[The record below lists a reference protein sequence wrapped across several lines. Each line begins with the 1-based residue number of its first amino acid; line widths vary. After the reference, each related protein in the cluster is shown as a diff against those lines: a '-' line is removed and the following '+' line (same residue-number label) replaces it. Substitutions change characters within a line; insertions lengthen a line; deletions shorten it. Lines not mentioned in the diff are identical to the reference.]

1 MYFSYIELFHVP
13 HISFFSFFR
22 FHSFMLQH
30 SFISLCVFLFFVFF
44 SCCFFLSCTFFFLYS
59 PKEFK
64 NQVSSDREI
73 KKLNEQKHKL
83 TLRETWRKLLIFSS
97 IMFKNGQ
104 RYLKNRWVWTRQ
116 VFYNSHLST
125 SSMKELIIPKQ
136 FVHFQAILLSFSKER
151 RDAKFPFSFKTLIL
165 TFFEILFLK
174 ISKTNTVSF
183 ILS

>member
-22 FHSFMLQH
+22 FDSFMLQP
-30 SFISLCVFLFFVFF
+30 SFISLCVCVFF
-44 SCCFFLSCTFFFLYS
+44 FFFFFFFLCCTFFFLYS

-136 FVHFQAILLSFSKER
+136 FVNFQAILLSFSKER